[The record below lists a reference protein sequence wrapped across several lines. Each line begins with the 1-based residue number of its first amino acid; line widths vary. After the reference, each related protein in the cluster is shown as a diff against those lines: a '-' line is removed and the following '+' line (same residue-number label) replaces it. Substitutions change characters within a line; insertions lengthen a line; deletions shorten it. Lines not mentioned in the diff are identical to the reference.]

1 MGPVVSAMPNTETG
15 GGDGALFSAPVPAD
29 PDEPVALKHIEGYF
43 QEAVDRTQAKV
54 EAAQRDLLAA
64 RERQSAWRETRVLP
78 EHEADFV
85 AMHAAGTA
93 VDIASALISTP
104 GFPNV
109 AVDRTAYERALEEN
123 AAVRRW
129 LRAHGHPHVHEA
141 QSEPG
146 QPEPRARS
154 RSTRR

>member
-1 MGPVVSAMPNTETG
+1 MPSTDTS
-15 GGDGALFSAPVPAD
+15 GGDGALFAVPAPAD
-29 PDEPVALKHIEGYF
+29 PDEQVALAHIEAYF
-43 QEAVDRTQAKV
+43 QDAVDRAQAKA

-64 RERQSAWRETRVLP
+64 RARQTAWRETRVLP

-85 AMHAAGTA
+85 AMYAAGAA
-93 VDIASALISTP
+93 VDIASALINTP

-109 AVDRTAYERALEEN
+109 TVDRTAYERALEEN

-141 QSEPG
+141 RSDPG
-146 QPEPRARS
+146 RPEPRARS